1 VGGDRAGARFAK
13 KNGAESVIKLVQEAK
28 PMSITM
34 TVREA
39 QADFSKILAQVSQG
53 AEVIIAEDGRPVA
66 RVVPAS
72 GVAARRR
79 PGSAAGEVVMYAD
92 FDAPLPPEV
101 IESFEQ

>member
-1 VGGDRAGARFAK
+1 
-13 KNGAESVIKLVQEAK
+13 
-28 PMSITM
+28 MSITM

-39 QADFSKILAQVSQG
+39 EVDFSKILAQVIQG
-53 AEVIIAEDGRPVA
+53 TEVIIAEDGHPVA

-79 PGSAAGEVVMYAD
+79 PGSAAGQVVVYAD
-92 FDAPLPPEV
+92 FDAPLPPEI

>member
-1 VGGDRAGARFAK
+1 
-13 KNGAESVIKLVQEAK
+13 VIELGQEAK

-39 QADFSKILAQVSQG
+39 QGDFSKILAQVSQG
-53 AEVIIAEDGRPVA
+53 TEVIIAEDGRPVA

-72 GVAARRR
+72 GVVARRR
-79 PGSAAGEVVMYAD
+79 PGSAVGQVVVHAD

-101 IESFEQ
+101 LESFEQ